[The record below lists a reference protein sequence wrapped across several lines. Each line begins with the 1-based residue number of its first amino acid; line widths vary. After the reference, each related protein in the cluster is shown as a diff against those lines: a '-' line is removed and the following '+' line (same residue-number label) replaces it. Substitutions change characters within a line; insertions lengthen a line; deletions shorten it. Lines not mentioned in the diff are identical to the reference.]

1 MERARRD
8 LLAADPQA
16 DSVTDIA
23 ARWGF
28 FHLGRFSQAYR
39 CAYSELP
46 SQTLARS

>member
-8 LLAADPQA
+8 LLDADPAQA
-16 DSVTDIA
+16 SVTDIA

-39 CAYSELP
+39 AMYQELP
-46 SQTLARS
+46 SQTLAG